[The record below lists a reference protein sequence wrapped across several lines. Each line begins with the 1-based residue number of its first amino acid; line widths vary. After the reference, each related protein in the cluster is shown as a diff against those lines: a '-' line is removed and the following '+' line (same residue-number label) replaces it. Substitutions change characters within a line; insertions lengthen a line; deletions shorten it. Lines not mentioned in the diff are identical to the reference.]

1 MGFVGHGTDWLNDNC
16 EEDKKTY
23 SGEMRE
29 TVYRIPRQSQG
40 DGLQDPRLLS
50 SPLPL
55 PPQTGTT
62 LTTTPGSRGSAS
74 WETSDKIYCSA
85 LSNVSKGTLVQL
97 IKCSVSRLSC
107 LLAIESSRLV
117 WLFTDSK
124 AARNQTTDVS
134 GNPEGDVIQVGETAS
149 SPCQQTQPGVK
160 VRVPATREELK
171 DTGRAPN

>member
-1 MGFVGHGTDWLNDNC
+1 MG
-16 EEDKKTY
+16 
-23 SGEMRE
+23 
-29 TVYRIPRQSQG
+29 YRIQRQSQG
-40 DGLQDPRLLS
+40 DGLQDSRLLS

-62 LTTTPGSRGSAS
+62 LITTPGSRGSAS

-97 IKCSVSRLSC
+97 IKCSVSRLSW

-117 WLFTDSK
+117 LLFTDSK

-134 GNPEGDVIQVGETAS
+134 AKPEGDVIQVGETAS
-149 SPCQQTQPGVK
+149 SPCQQTQPGIKVK
-160 VRVPATREELK
+160 VPATREERGAKLK
-171 DTGRAPN
+171 VRTVATEGPRPNGHSFYVVCVPACLDRC